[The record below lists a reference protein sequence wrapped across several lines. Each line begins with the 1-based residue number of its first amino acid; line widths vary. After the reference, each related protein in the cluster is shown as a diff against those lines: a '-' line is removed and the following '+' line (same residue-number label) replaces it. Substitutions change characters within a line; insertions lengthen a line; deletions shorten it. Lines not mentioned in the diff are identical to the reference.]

1 MIDAL
6 PDRFE
11 LSAAAQILKLRP
23 DGDIPWWAIELVDI
37 RDYEHDLH
45 RVRRLLRHTRP
56 RGARLWNLYAEL
68 LERAEAT
75 VCQKS
80 IQDWRDLACQNYDA
94 PITQII
100 RDAALHNP
108 RAFCQLADL
117 RDEDGEPIVL
127 KDLHIQM
134 IEAMRMTTRPAMI
147 QAFWGA
153 GKSFISS
160 TIVPLMDWGEWQG
173 ATEGRIYLD
182 EDLAKKWTD
191 RLMQIVESNEAL
203 HQLFPWIRKPVR
215 GDPGFKI
222 WSTDGFAIGGNP
234 IRQRSFEAHTIGSS
248 KTGFRY
254 SGRTG
259 IDDIVNEKQ
268 AATPSI
274 QDHYFNYIKAVA
286 LTMRQQ
292 SVHRRPRSKYGTV
305 FPGFYVVGTP
315 YDAQDVNVRLQQE
328 YSERGYKTVRIPIFI
343 DDNPDRPRWPERD
356 TPIRIREM
364 REEMGTRAFNMRCR
378 LKVGGRERSMFPE
391 TAVDWALKDGRAAPD
406 RWRWCVVPERTK
418 VIVGFDP
425 ASGRK
430 VQHHGARYPAWTIY
444 GLREVRQLGPP
455 ATALRD
461 FGPGVPNPATKPELF
476 HHVIQWGRM
485 EGIGFHSQCQK
496 LVELAR
502 TYNCPVAFE
511 DNGLQAAYGDEI
523 RKIAPDVKTFCHTTN
538 DNLRDPHQGVEQFE
552 PILANQR
559 LVIHAD
565 GAPLDMV
572 KALRDEF
579 IGWPRKEIND
589 LMMALWIGRRQF
601 SLHIQAQE
609 PVRVAQRP
617 MPAYVQRFTRSW
629 LR

>member
-1 MIDAL
+1 VIAALDDRRHELTDAARAL
-6 PDRFE
+6 QVRTD
-11 LSAAAQILKLRP
+11 
-23 DGDIPWWAIELVDI
+23 DTVPWWAIELVDLREQE
-37 RDYEHDLH
+37 RDLR
-45 RVRRLLRHTRP
+45 RVRRILRYSRP
-56 RGARLWNLYAEL
+56 RGRLFWNLYAEL
-68 LERAEAT
+68 LARAEAT
-75 VCQKS
+75 VCQQP
-80 IQDWRDLACQNYDA
+80 IEAWRALAAQDLEA
-94 PITQII
+94 PIAQIV
-100 RDAALHNP
+100 RDAALHSP
-108 RAFCQLADL
+108 RAFCQLVDL
-117 RDEDGEPIVL
+117 RDEDGFPIVL
-127 KDLHIQM
+127 KDLHLHM
-134 IEAMRMTTRPAMI
+134 LAAMRHTTRPAMI

-160 TIVPLMDWGEWQG
+160 TVVPLMDWGEWPG

-182 EDLAKKWTD
+182 EDLASKWTN
-191 RLMQIVESNEAL
+191 RLMQIVENNEPL

-259 IDDIVNEKQ
+259 VDDIVNEKQ

-292 SVHRRPRSKYGTV
+292 SVHRRPRSRYGTIWS
-305 FPGFYVVGTP
+305 GFYVVGTP
-315 YDAQDVNVRLQQE
+315 YDPNDVNVRLEQE
-328 YSERGYKTVRIPIFI
+328 YKDRGYRTVRIAIFI
-343 DDNPDRPRWPERD
+343 DDDPGRPRWPERD
-356 TPIRIREM
+356 TPQAIRDM

-378 LKVGGRERSMFPE
+378 LKVGGREHSMFPE
-391 TAVDWALKDGRAAPD
+391 PAVDWALKDGRAAPD

-430 VQHHGARYPAWTIY
+430 AQRHGARYPAWTVY
-444 GLREVRQLGPP
+444 GLREVRQTLGP
-455 ATALRD
+455 AKFRD
-461 FGPGVPNPATKPELF
+461 FGPREPPPAKPELF

-485 EGIGFHSQCQK
+485 EGLGFHSQCQK
-496 LVELAR
+496 IVEVAR

-523 RKIAPDVKTFCHTTN
+523 RKIAPDVQTFCHTTSE
-538 DNLRDPHQGVEQFE
+538 NLRDPTQGVEQFE
-552 PILANQR
+552 PILANQH
-559 LVIHAD
+559 LVIHAE
-565 GAPLDMV
+565 GAPPELV

-579 IGWPRKEIND
+579 IGWPKKEVND

-601 SLHIQAQE
+601 ALHVQNAE
-609 PVRVAQRP
+609 PVRAVLRP
-617 MPAYVQRFTRSW
+617 VPDYVRRFTGGWIRG
-629 LR
+629 